1 MNIRYRII
9 YVDFFRPG
17 DIIDVITK
25 EKGEYQ

>member
-9 YVDFFRPG
+9 YVDFFRRR
-17 DIIDVITK
+17 DIIYNITK